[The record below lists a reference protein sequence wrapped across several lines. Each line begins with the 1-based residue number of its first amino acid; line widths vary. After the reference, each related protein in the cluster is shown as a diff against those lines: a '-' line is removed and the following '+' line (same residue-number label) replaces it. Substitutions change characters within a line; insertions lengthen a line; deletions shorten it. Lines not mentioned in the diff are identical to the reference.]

1 MLISRT
7 KLSKKYN
14 LKKYQWVS
22 RHDDLLDHLKDFF
35 PIEEVR
41 NPENGYF
48 YYEVPEE
55 LPDSI
60 PKLPRKNDI
69 QGKIKDY
76 ETFVDKNLPVEFQPM
91 SKAKMSRDAIKDFG
105 KNKYGHNSAAAV
117 AERYVGPAMEKLGE
131 KSPTAIWV
139 DYKTYKP
146 LDEEQCNYLKH
157 CFSDNNLSDEDFTE
171 LGYDLVKTGIVSN
184 EKLKSMKDRYENS
197 ITQFKFKY
205 GITPIRTRNWRKKM
219 ESIF

>member
-1 MLISRT
+1 MRITRAEINKRYGIS
-7 KLSKKYN
+7 LD
-14 LKKYQWVS
+14 QWKR
-22 RHDDLLDHLKDFF
+22 RHDDVLDHLNDFF
-35 PIEEVR
+35 SIKEIKKGTR
-41 NPENGYF
+41 YF
-48 YYEVPEE
+48 YEVPDE

-105 KNKYGHNSAAAV
+105 KDKYNHNSAAAV